1 MRVLL
6 IGLARY
12 TMATTKHTNRFDKRE
27 EERERKRERQRVR
40 DELMGACG
48 QPRLSYMEMS
58 EL

>member
-1 MRVLL
+1 
-6 IGLARY
+6 
-12 TMATTKHTNRFDKRE
+12 MATTKHTNRFDKRE